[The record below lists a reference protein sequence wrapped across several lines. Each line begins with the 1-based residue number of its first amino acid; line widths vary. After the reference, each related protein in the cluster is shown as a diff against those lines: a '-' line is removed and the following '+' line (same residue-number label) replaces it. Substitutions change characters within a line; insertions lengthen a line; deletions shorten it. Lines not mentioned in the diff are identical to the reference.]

1 MTLNVTEFTFLLTV
15 HPMAPF
21 APELEMKKDT
31 GDTQTM
37 IQRNTPILIL
47 IREKQLRLLH
57 KQPKRRN
64 LLVIGK
70 TRLNSLDMGWTNVHP
85 DF

>member
-1 MTLNVTEFTFLLTV
+1 
-15 HPMAPF
+15 MAPF

-57 KQPKRRN
+57 KQPKRKN
-64 LLVIGK
+64 LLEIGK

-85 DF
+85 DFQNSSENYFTLIPSD